1 MTIDSN
7 IDSNTFFPGMLMDII
22 VWYRLSLWF
31 LMFLEPFF
39 QVSGIGPIPI
49 PYHSPFLLVQ
59 GVHGG
64 EEKEVEDSRTARL
77 EGWLW

>member
-1 MTIDSN
+1 
-7 IDSNTFFPGMLMDII
+7 
-22 VWYRLSLWF
+22 LSLWF

-59 GVHGG
+59 GGHGG
-64 EEKEVEDSRTARL
+64 EEKEVEDSRSARL
-77 EGWLW
+77 EGWLR